1 MFGVGLV
8 VLWRHA
14 KRTKRRV
21 RLFRD
26 DNLDSAFL
34 PQDVDADIFRMTFK
48 REVNGRVSNLEILHL
63 NVLQERRQDRLGES
77 EACMRGI
84 NAQTETR
91 LEQEK
96 HRNRGPRLRTTGDR
110 VQRRTFTG
118 PAREPAEQLGQSMQ
132 LKKLAG
138 VEEPANNLQCAL
150 FEPLGGHPRCDQG
163 IVVRP
168 DRSIVI
174 GHRIVS
180 DLRGCDGPDAPSVK
194 KLLAH

>member
-1 MFGVGLV
+1 
-8 VLWRHA
+8 
-14 KRTKRRV
+14 
-21 RLFRD
+21 
-26 DNLDSAFL
+26 
-34 PQDVDADIFRMTFK
+34 
-48 REVNGRVSNLEILHL
+48 
-63 NVLQERRQDRLGES
+63 
-77 EACMRGI
+77 MRGI

-96 HRNRGPRLRTTGDR
+96 HRNRGPRLRTTGNR
-110 VQRRTFTG
+110 IQRRTFTG

-138 VEEPANNLQCAL
+138 VEETGKNLQCAL
-150 FEPLGGHPRCDQG
+150 LESIGGHPGCDKG

-180 DLRGCDGPDAPSVK
+180 DFRGCDGSDTPSVK
-194 KLLAH
+194 HIPAN